1 MGNLIITINNI
12 FKRTKLF
19 SVKSIVY
26 RKLLR
31 EIIHLHKFAIQE
43 VKLDFYV
50 KWRSNGSWSVEIRNS
65 HSYHNVSRKFCEIVF
80 SIDKTSNKSNRF
92 DEIFWNVSLQTK
104 GSVVGREISRL
115 EFRDEKCCL
124 VPSRNFESLVLSCLE
139 SKFQSGLK
147 SWLVSIWFWKF
158 FRQNG

>member
-1 MGNLIITINNI
+1 MGNLSITINNI

-19 SVKSIVY
+19 SVKSIVH

-43 VKLDFYV
+43 DELDFYV

-65 HSYHNVSRKFCEIVF
+65 HSYHNVSSKFCEIVF
-80 SIDKTSNKSNRF
+80 PIDKTSNKSNWF

-104 GSVVGREISRL
+104 GSVVGWDSETRNAVSSRL
-115 EFRDEKCCL
+115 EILK
-124 VPSRNFESLVLSCLE
+124 VLSCH
-139 SKFQSGLK
+139 
-147 SWLVSIWFWKF
+147 VSNLNFKVV
-158 FRQNG
+158 

>member
-1 MGNLIITINNI
+1 MGNLSITINNI

-19 SVKSIVY
+19 SVKSIVH
-26 RKLLR
+26 RKLFR

-43 VKLDFYV
+43 DELDFYV

-65 HSYHNVSRKFCEIVF
+65 HSYHNVSRKFCEIFF

-104 GSVVGREISRL
+104 GSVVGREISCL
-115 EFRDEKCCL
+115 EFRDETGNS
-124 VPSRNFESLVLSCLE
+124 VSSRLEILKVLSCVE

-147 SWLVSIWFWKF
+147 SWLVPIWFWKF
-158 FRQNG
+158 SRQNG